1 MNSSTFSPATQEID
15 DEGFAQHARHSSS
28 VLGSLSPGFQQLDRP
43 TSMGY
48 VQQHRASDNIHTASS
63 DGPSMLG
70 SSAELVEA
78 PDGRSI
84 SPDAR
89 QAHAF

>member
-1 MNSSTFSPATQEID
+1 MNSSMFSPRTQET
-15 DEGFAQHARHSSS
+15 DENEYTQYARHSSG
-28 VLGSLSPGFQQLDRP
+28 VLGSLAPGFQQLDRP

-48 VQQHRASDNIHTASS
+48 VQQHRASDNIHTANS

-70 SSAELVEA
+70 SSAELVED
-78 PDGRSI
+78 PDRRSV
-84 SPDAR
+84 SPEAQ